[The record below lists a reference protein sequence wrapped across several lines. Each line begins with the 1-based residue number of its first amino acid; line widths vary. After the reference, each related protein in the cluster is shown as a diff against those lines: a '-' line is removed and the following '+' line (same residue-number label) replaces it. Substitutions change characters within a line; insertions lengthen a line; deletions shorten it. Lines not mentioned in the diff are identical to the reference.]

1 MKSFWDIAQCCL
13 LEVDRLSGKFTFL
26 MKHYYNVHF
35 ILIEMCVCERYVK
48 YNVLKVDLTVTNSFC
63 NLFK

>member
-1 MKSFWDIAQCCL
+1 
-13 LEVDRLSGKFTFL
+13 

-35 ILIEMCVCERYVK
+35 ILIEMSLCERYVK

-63 NLFK
+63 NLIKR